1 MADVAGA
8 DPGAEEPDLRHA
20 GLDHD
25 IAEVK
30 RLFTFSR
37 RPSVARHLAFLVS
50 ELQQVRPVSD
60 KPLPD
65 VACRRLLAGVLVPHW

>member
-1 MADVAGA
+1 MADGAGA
-8 DPGAEEPDLRHA
+8 DPGAEEPELRHA

-30 RLFTFSR
+30 RLLAFSR
-37 RPSVARHLAFLVS
+37 RPSVARHLAMLVS
-50 ELQQVRPVSD
+50 ELQQVRPASN

-65 VACRRLLAGVLVPHW
+65 MACRRLLAGVLISHW